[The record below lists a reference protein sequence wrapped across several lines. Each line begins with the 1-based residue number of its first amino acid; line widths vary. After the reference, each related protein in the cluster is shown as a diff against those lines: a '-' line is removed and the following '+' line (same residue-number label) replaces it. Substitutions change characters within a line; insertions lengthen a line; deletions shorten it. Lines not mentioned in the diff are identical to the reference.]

1 MKKIIKDIISI
12 LTVILLVNIFSFFIF
27 FRWDFTKTK
36 RYSLSKVSK
45 TSIRNNVEPIVV
57 DFYVT
62 EDLPQD
68 TKKLVKEFRSLLK
81 EYKSLSNVSFTIN
94 TIYPDNTE
102 KEFKAT
108 QEGII
113 PSFNEIRE
121 RDLEK
126 IQKIYCG
133 AVFHIGNNKT
143 VLPNISFNTPIE
155 YEITRMLKQAS
166 DTIKPRI
173 GFVRGHGETTLNL
186 MSELVDELS
195 HLTDITVVDLNLNTY
210 EDCNVLCLINPK
222 DNFSPYE
229 IAQLEKFLS
238 KGGRLFIALNHAIG
252 LLDHPNNGYINS
264 TGVEDML
271 EKKGLK
277 IRNDFIIDN
286 NCGVCNF
293 EQQYGYLKFQR
304 SVSFPYCPVI
314 TNFSKHTIT
323 YGLRSMLLM
332 FASSIE
338 QIKTPTPYIFTP
350 LAQSSSISGVQ
361 QAPVCFDLEKQ
372 WTQRDFNR
380 PHNIV
385 AALLTNDDNNS
396 AIVTI
401 TDADFL
407 INQSAI
413 DGHTDNI
420 TFALNSIEWLADN
433 SGLIQLRNKFTTFP
447 VLEPVGILP
456 DYMEPIGVG
465 MPVDLLMRRP
475 DVRSAERSVNAQAA
489 LLGASKADW
498 LPKVFLK
505 GSFGY
510 AARDLK
516 DLTKSKS
523 MMYEIA
529 PSMSWT
535 LFSGGQLVNATR
547 LAKAQLDES
556 INQFNQ
562 TVLTAVQETDN
573 AMNSYRNSIKQIVA
587 LREVRNQGIE
597 TLKLSLELYK
607 QGLSPF
613 QNVLDAQRSLLSY
626 ENQLVQAQGN
636 SLLQLITLYKAL
648 GGGWQE

>member
-1 MKKIIKDIISI
+1 MAERKQKVSI
-12 LTVILLVNIFSFFIF
+12 PLTV
-27 FRWDFTKTK
+27 
-36 RYSLSKVSK
+36 LSVL
-45 TSIRNNVEPIVV
+45 IAVIVVFPIVWMV
-57 DFYVT
+57 LSSFKPSGELFSYPLHLFSQDPTVEHYASVLAGGFMGYVKNSLFLAVVGT
-62 EDLPQD
+62 LITLVISSMCGYALAIYRFEIKYVNLVFGVFLLGTLIPGETLTVPQFSVISALGLYNNIWGVILPVV
-68 TKKLVKEFRSLLK
+68 T
-81 EYKSLSNVSFTIN
+81 T
-94 TIYPDNTE
+94 
-102 KEFKAT
+102 
-108 QEGII
+108 
-113 PSFNEIRE
+113 
-121 RDLEK
+121 
-126 IQKIYCG
+126 
-133 AVFHIGNNKT
+133 
-143 VLPNISFNTPIE
+143 TP
-155 YEITRMLKQAS
+155 RMV
-166 DTIKPRI
+166 
-173 GFVRGHGETTLNL
+173 FVRGHGETTLNL

-447 VLEPVGILP
+447 VLEPVG
-456 DYMEPIGVG
+456 DT
-465 MPVDLLMRRP
+465 
-475 DVRSAERSVNAQAA
+475 S
-489 LLGASKADW
+489 
-498 LPKVFLK
+498 
-505 GSFGY
+505 
-510 AARDLK
+510 
-516 DLTKSKS
+516 
-523 MMYEIA
+523 
-529 PSMSWT
+529 
-535 LFSGGQLVNATR
+535 
-547 LAKAQLDES
+547 
-556 INQFNQ
+556 
-562 TVLTAVQETDN
+562 
-573 AMNSYRNSIKQIVA
+573 
-587 LREVRNQGIE
+587 REVLKYINFLLPILIILGIAFYRYKRNLRKRE
-597 TLKLSLELYK
+597 
-607 QGLSPF
+607 
-613 QNVLDAQRSLLSY
+613 DRSHPGY
-626 ENQLVQAQGN
+626 
-636 SLLQLITLYKAL
+636 ID
-648 GGGWQE
+648 